1 LQILHV
7 DTGAEMRGG
16 QYQVLLLLEALRNAD
31 HDVKLLARTGAPLS
45 QEAAHYGISTAPC
58 SFASVLTESAKTGIL
73 HAHDAHGHTLA
84 AIGSRVRFV
93 VSRRV
98 AFPIGR
104 GLASR
109 WKYSRPARYIAVSEC
124 VARELETAGITRDRI
139 DVVHDAVAPAEEGMW
154 DPTAAAVAL
163 ASADAGKGRV
173 WIERASQISGIPV
186 HFSSQLPVDLRRAS
200 MFVYMTRNEGLGSA
214 ALLAMAMGIPVI
226 ASKVGGLAE
235 VFVHARSGLYVSNDP
250 EEAAQ
255 AMQQLRNSSALAS
268 AIISNAKQRVR
279 ESFTVERMLA
289 GTIASYKRALDG

>member
-1 LQILHV
+1 MQILHV

-16 QYQVLLLLEALRNAD
+16 QYQVLLLLEASRNAG
-31 HDVKLLARTGAPLS
+31 HDLQLLARRGSPLF
-45 QEAAHYGISTAPC
+45 QEGAHYGISTLPC
-58 SFASVLTESAKTGIL
+58 SLASVLAESAKTCIL

-84 AIGSRVRFV
+84 AVGSRARFV

-124 VARELETAGITRDRI
+124 VARELETAGIARDRI
-139 DVVHDAVAPAEEGMW
+139 DVVYDAVAPAELGTW
-154 DPTAAAVAL
+154 DPTAPAVAL
-163 ASADAGKGRV
+163 ASVDTGKGRA
-173 WIERASQISGIPV
+173 WIERASEISGIPV
-186 HFSSQLPVDLRRAS
+186 HFSSQLRVDLRRAS

-235 VFVHARSGLYVSNDP
+235 VFEHARSGLYISNDP
-250 EEAAQ
+250 EEAAH
-255 AMQQLRNSSALAS
+255 AMQQLRSSSDLAFT
-268 AIISNAKQRVR
+268 IIANAKERIR
-279 ESFTVERMLA
+279 ESFTVEKMFA
-289 GTIASYKRALDG
+289 DTIASYQRALNG